1 MLNQTYHFKDFN
13 IKATW
18 SFFATS
24 NEKSSCNG
32 IGGTIKRLTARESL
46 QRVYQDRIL
55 TVEDMTKFC
64 QEKVLGITTIFICTQ
79 VVQQRR
85 DSMKERYQLA
95 KTIPGTRSYHYFDAL
110 KNHKTA
116 MKRTSNDPDFA
127 FVYSYLSYP
136 THIN

>member
-1 MLNQTYHFKDFN
+1 M
-13 IKATW
+13 A
-18 SFFATS
+18 
-24 NEKSSCNG
+24 
-32 IGGTIKRLTARESL
+32 
-46 QRVYQDRIL
+46 
-55 TVEDMTKFC
+55 KFC

-95 KTIPGTRSYHYFDAL
+95 KTIPGTRSYYYFEAL

-116 MKRTSNDPDFA
+116 MKRISNDPDFA
-127 FVYSYLSYP
+127 FIYSYLSYP